1 MLHPISAFIADAQ
14 AIDCSQLNP
23 QPQPTY
29 WYEGQCPRQ
38 GLPLRLP
45 RTALAEA
52 IARGLVQSLEGD
64 RTASRE
70 GKMYGVL
77 LVAAAEGQVQ
87 VLKAFSGLWQGQSV
101 VPGWVPPIPGRDQ
114 VAMAEAH
121 TLQQLEII
129 KQELLALCQQAAPA
143 DYERRSQQFATL
155 WQQLSHCHAQRKQAR
170 QQQRQHY
177 HATLTGAA
185 LQAALSDLDDQS
197 RRDGIERQ
205 QLKHQR
211 DQALQPLKQA
221 LDATEA
227 RIRTLKAQRKDLSR
241 QLQAQLHAA
250 YCLQNFAGETLSLQQ
265 MIERGIAGSAL
276 PTGTGDCCAPKLLH
290 YAAVHSLK
298 PLAMAE
304 IWCGPASSNGDRL
317 PGHFYGAC
325 AERCQPL
332 IGFLL
337 SGVEQRWAEGGTEL
351 RAKPGDRPL
360 VEFASPKAQSS
371 PVSPQS
377 GLSQLAPPAL
387 PRLISAAS
395 PMTVLYED
403 EWLIAVDKPSGLL
416 SVPGRDRDRQ
426 DSVFSRLRCGLPDG
440 AALLPVHRLDQD
452 TSGVLL
458 LARDRHTYLHL
469 SQQFQ
474 QRRVCKTYEALL
486 AGMITIDAGTIDL
499 PLWGD
504 PSDRPYQSVN
514 WQHGKPSTTQ
524 FQVLHRHD
532 TTTRVAFIPITGR
545 THQLRVH
552 AVAPDGLGVPIVG
565 DRLYG
570 RSAPGDRLYLH
581 ATTLQIEHPH
591 GGHSLRLSAP
601 LPF

>member
-14 AIDCSQLNP
+14 VIYCSQLNP
-23 QPQPTY
+23 QPQPSY

-38 GLPLRLP
+38 GLLLRLP

-52 IARGLVQSLEGD
+52 IAQGLVRSLEGD
-64 RTASRE
+64 RAASRE

-77 LVAAAEGQVQ
+77 LVGTPEGEVQ

-114 VAMAEAH
+114 VAMAEAR
-121 TLQQLEII
+121 TLQQLDAI
-129 KQELLALCQQAAPA
+129 KQELLALRQQAVNIE
-143 DYERRSQQFATL
+143 YEQRSQQFAAQ
-155 WQQLSHCHAQRKQAR
+155 WQDLSHRHAQRKQAR

-177 HATLTGAA
+177 QATLTGAH
-185 LQAALSDLDDQS
+185 LQAALSELDDQS
-197 RRDGIERQ
+197 RRDGIERR
-205 QLKHQR
+205 QLKRQR
-211 DQALQPLKQA
+211 DQVLQPFKQA

-265 MIERGIAGSAL
+265 MVKQGITGSAL

-290 YAAVHSLK
+290 YAAVNNLT

-304 IWCGPASSNGDRL
+304 IWWGPASSQGDRL
-317 PGHFYGAC
+317 PGQFYGAC

-337 SGVEQRWAEGGTEL
+337 SGVEQRWAESGAESRTES
-351 RAKPGDRPL
+351 RTKSWDEAGDRPVL
-360 VEFASPKAQSS
+360 EFAPPLSLPSPF
-371 PVSPQS
+371 SPQS
-377 GLSQLAPPAL
+377 AVSPPRPSAPPMD
-387 PRLISAAS
+387 I
-395 PMTVLYED
+395 LYED

-416 SVPGRDRDRQ
+416 SVPGRDRHHQ
-426 DSVFSRLRCGLPDG
+426 DSVFSRLRCSLPDG
-440 AALLPVHRLDQD
+440 AMLLPVHRLDQD

-458 LARDRHTYLHL
+458 LARDRQTYLDL

-474 QRRVCKTYEALL
+474 QRRVHKTYEALL
-486 AGMITIDAGTIDL
+486 AGQITIDAGTIDL

-504 PSDRPYQSVN
+504 PRDRPYQSVN

-524 FQVLHRHD
+524 FQVLHRQD
-532 TTTRVAFIPITGR
+532 STTRIAFIPITGR

-552 AVAPDGLGVPIVG
+552 AAAPAGLGVPIVG

-581 ATTLQIEHPH
+581 ATTLQIQHPYS
-591 GGHSLRLSAP
+591 GCSLLISAP